1 MKLYLLN
8 PYWINQQLEKERL
21 EKEGEEDGSASV
33 EGCSDRQD
41 AE

>member
-8 PYWINQQLEKERL
+8 PYWINKQLEKERL
-21 EKEGEEDGSASV
+21 EKEGEESGDTSV
-33 EGCSDRQD
+33 EECSDGQG

>member
-8 PYWINQQLEKERL
+8 PYWISKQLEKEQL
-21 EKEGEEDGSASV
+21 EKEGEEDGDTSV
-33 EGCSDRQD
+33 EERSDRQV

>member
-21 EKEGEEDGSASV
+21 EKEGEESGSTSV
-33 EGCSDRQD
+33 EECSDRQD
-41 AE
+41 PE